1 MDLIQAPE
9 AYTEMP
15 LIRRLVYL
23 RDTVVVLVGRD
34 MKLRYKRS
42 MLGIL
47 WTMLNPLAQLLVI
60 GFVFRTVV
68 PSNIPN
74 FTSFLFTG
82 LLVWNWFGSSLI
94 GACSSVVDNRDL
106 IKCPEFRVGILPV
119 VYVTTYLVHF
129 VLALP
134 ILVAILQF
142 EQVPLRPVAFVL
154 PVVIILQFLFTLG
167 LGYLVATFHVS
178 FRDTQYLLTVVLSLA
193 FFVTP
198 IFYDM
203 STVPAAYLPWYRL
216 NPMAHVVA
224 AYRAILLQ
232 GKMPDLLL
240 LLWLYLVAL
249 VLLGVGYLI
258 FRRASVRFV
267 EDT

>member
-1 MDLIQAPE
+1 MDLVQVPN

-15 LIRRLVYL
+15 LTRRLVYL
-23 RDTVVVLVGRD
+23 RDAVLVLVGRD

-42 MLGIL
+42 VLGIL
-47 WTMLNPLAQLLVI
+47 WTMLNPLAQLLVL

-68 PSNIPN
+68 PSSIPN
-74 FTSFLFTG
+74 YTSFLFTG
-82 LLVWNWFGSSLI
+82 LLVWNWFVCSLI
-94 GACSSVVDNRDL
+94 SACSSVVDNRDL
-106 IKCPEFRVGILPV
+106 IKCPEFRPGILPV

-129 VLALP
+129 LLALP
-134 ILVAILQF
+134 ILLLILQF
-142 EQVPLRPVAFVL
+142 EHVPLRPVAFFL

-167 LGYLVATFHVS
+167 LGYLVATFHVP
-178 FRDTQYLLTVVLSLA
+178 FRDTQYLLSVVLSLA

-203 STVPAAYLPWYRL
+203 STVPAAYLPWYRI

-224 AYRAILLQ
+224 AYRDVLLK

-240 LLWLYLVAL
+240 LLWLYLAAL
-249 VLLGVGYLI
+249 LLLGLGYWV

-267 EDT
+267 EAI